1 MLDCLDPNPGST
13 TYLLYDFGKV
23 SSIFHASVSLLS
35 KQLNLSTRPKVIM
48 QTNELTCVKV
58 LEIVDGISA
67 QQVLAQIVKEHKK
80 KKKVNSSGI
89 QIYFC

>member
-35 KQLNLSTRPKVIM
+35 KQLNLSTCPKVIM
-48 QTNELTCVKV
+48 QTCVKV
-58 LEIVDGISA
+58 LAIVDGISA
-67 QQVLAQIVKEHKK
+67 QQVLAQIVKEH
-80 KKKVNSSGI
+80 
-89 QIYFC
+89 